1 MNKRQ
6 RKKYNE
12 SYVLLYITI
21 KSEENNTPD
30 EVLDLLT
37 TTAEKNGLQ
46 VFGSFDYGNTDE
58 YTFSAMITHE
68 TEKFNISYY
77 VQSWRILLQA
87 FDLTTDEYFVTQ
99 KVNPKNYKCVQ
110 LSNGAV
116 KGRKEILDKWRGG
129 HK

>member
-12 SYVLLYITI
+12 SYILLCITI
-21 KSEENNTPD
+21 KPEENSTPD
-30 EVLDLLT
+30 EVLDLLI
-37 TTAEKNGLQ
+37 TTAEKKGLQ
-46 VFGSFDYGNTDE
+46 VFGSFDYGNADE

-68 TEKFNISYY
+68 TEKFNINYY

-87 FDLTTDEYFVTQ
+87 FDLTTDGYFVTQ
-99 KVNPKNYKCVQ
+99 KVNPRNYKRVQ
-110 LSNGAV
+110 LTNNAV
-116 KGRKEILDKWRGG
+116 KGRKEILAKWRGE